1 MLTVMFAMGLLL
13 SVHVHRDVVFDD
25 RSDIV

>member
-13 SVHVHRDVVFDD
+13 SVHVHRDVAFAD
-25 RSDIV
+25 RNEEI